1 MSLLNMGGQEIDL
14 LNLKRMQQQM
24 DQMNQQARQLGVN
37 GIDTPQLGQ
46 PAPAPVQAPAPAPV
60 QPIQQRVPPQPKRNL
75 FQRVGDALK
84 DPVKNARIAEA
95 FNQMRFAPSAG
106 ITAHY
111 NKMQELQVSQQ
122 QANQTV
128 AYLERIGRTDL
139 ADLVRQQPSL
149 APEVLKAILTQQGKQ
164 ETYGTSVHYY
174 TDAEGNPQAYQTS
187 AFGGKRDLE
196 LPEGATPVTS
206 ESAAAGKKFTALELQ
221 YLTEKEQDGK
231 EGIDVMSRQL
241 ISLENALADP
251 EIMDAISSKVG
262 VLQGRVPAVTSNQTL
277 GESYIENFAAK
288 SFMRAFQMLKGGG
301 QITEREGAAAAAAID
316 RLQKFTLSDEDYKKA
331 MEDARDELQ
340 DLVDIAE
347 SRQLVLA
354 KQLSPYR
361 ARMNQMLGL

>member
-1 MSLLNMGGQEIDL
+1 MSLLNMGGKEIDL
-14 LNLKRMQQQM
+14 LNLRRMEEEM
-24 DQMNQQARQLGVN
+24 ALMNQQAQRLGVT

-46 PAPAPVQAPAPAPV
+46 QAPAPVQAPVQAPAPA
-60 QPIQQRVPPQPKRNL
+60 
-75 FQRVGDALK
+75 A
-84 DPVKNARIAEA
+84 
-95 FNQMRFAPSAG
+95 APAQKTG
-106 ITAHY
+106 FMQTIK
-111 NKMQELQVSQQ
+111 NKMQDPVFMAKLTAGLNSLRYQPDAGIAAQSQAVLENELSKQK
-122 QANQTV
+122 ANQTI
-128 AYLERIGRTDL
+128 AYLVRIGRTDL

-187 AFGGKRDLE
+187 ALGGKRDLE

-206 ESAAAGKKFTALELQ
+206 ESSAAGKKFTALELQ
-221 YLTEKEQDGK
+221 YLTKKEQDGK

-241 ISLENALADP
+241 MALDNALADDD
-251 EIMDAISSKVG
+251 IMDAISSKVG
-262 VLQGRVPAVTSNQTL
+262 VLQGRLPAVTSDQTL

-347 SRQLVLA
+347 SRQLVLG